1 MNGLNSFLLDSY
13 FTLPLGSGCGKIADG
28 SNDLA
33 LLSPNVEVWETI
45 FVSSSVGREIY
56 KSGETILIK

>member
-28 SNDLA
+28 LLA
-33 LLSPNVEVWETI
+33 LRLEEKYINPVKQ
-45 FVSSSVGREIY
+45 F
-56 KSGETILIK
+56 